1 MPMNDALSHNY
12 RTSLDK
18 VPAEAQE
25 SIKLVTDLAGRFF
38 TKSLA
43 MVWLFGSYAR
53 GEAINDKR
61 VNQETGTLSEYRSDI
76 DILVVVR
83 GKTVEDQSSR
93 WARLCKKVEDH
104 PDIPFNIHLI
114 AESLVRLNDAIA
126 NCEYFYR
133 DVISEGVVLYS
144 TVNQLAEPKEMTPQE
159 RRRWA
164 IQYFERFYAR
174 SVAMR
179 QSLYLHYQLDD
190 YGSSMYALHQ
200 MTERLFYTYL
210 LVFTNYKPRGHILG
224 ELRNRVA
231 KIDKSV
237 RDVLPQNT
245 EEEKTNFDLLN
256 KAYVDARYKTD
267 YDVDIA
273 VLDDLIT
280 RISAFQVWV
289 YERCLV
295 EIDKMVLLDGY
306 SKDCA
311 VVKDYLDLGEL
322 KKRELPQAVVVR
334 QLGELRAAEGREKDE
349 REEKLM
355 EREEK
360 EAALDKFDKE
370 REDKEAAL
378 QEKDRLRQKLLD
390 AGIDPDGV

>member
-1 MPMNDALSHNY
+1 MPINDALSHNY
-12 RTSLDK
+12 RTSLDN

-76 DILVVVR
+76 DILVV
-83 GKTVEDQSSR
+83 
-93 WARLCKKVEDH
+93 
-104 PDIPFNIHLI
+104 
-114 AESLVRLNDAIA
+114 
-126 NCEYFYR
+126 
-133 DVISEGVVLYS
+133 
-144 TVNQLAEPKEMTPQE
+144 
-159 RRRWA
+159 
-164 IQYFERFYAR
+164 
-174 SVAMR
+174 
-179 QSLYLHYQLDD
+179 
-190 YGSSMYALHQ
+190 
-200 MTERLFYTYL
+200 
-210 LVFTNYKPRGHILG
+210 
-224 ELRNRVA
+224 
-231 KIDKSV
+231 V

-306 SKDCA
+306 SEDCA
-311 VVKDYLDLGEL
+311 VVRDYLDLVEL

-334 QLGELRAAEGREKDE
+334 QLGEIRAAEVREKDE
-349 REEKLM
+349 REG
-355 EREEK
+355 K